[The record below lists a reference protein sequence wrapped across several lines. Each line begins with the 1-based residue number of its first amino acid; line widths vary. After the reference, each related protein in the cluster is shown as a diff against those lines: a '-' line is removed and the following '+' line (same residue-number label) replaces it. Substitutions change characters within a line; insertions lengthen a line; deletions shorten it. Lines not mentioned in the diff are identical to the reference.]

1 MQQIITILPDGS
13 LFGLQ
18 HKQGQGV
25 DLRQFGKADIKRAT
39 LIEWEANIQKWY
51 VRWADS
57 DDAFWTEYLF
67 DEVGVDPE
75 DYNGSLRRDPL
86 LGDDPIIYFPNYEE
100 AVAAEVA
107 VIQAMQMA
115 GKLSS
120 N

>member
-1 MQQIITILPDGS
+1 MQQVITILPDGS

-51 VRWADS
+51 IRWADS
-57 DDAFWTEYLF
+57 EQGIWSEDTFSNAD
-67 DEVGVDPE
+67 VDPE
-75 DYNGSLRRDPL
+75 DFGGSLRRDSL
-86 LGDDPIIYFPNYEE
+86 LGDDSSLYFAEYED
-100 AVAAEVA
+100 AVAAEIA
-107 VIQAMQMA
+107 VIQSLQLT
-115 GKLSS
+115 GVLS